1 MSNLRIAYSPTSCIK
16 DSKSFGFMANPFYTW
31 MNSKSSATVAV
42 SGAVPC
48 FPMAILFD
56 LTQLIPN

>member
-1 MSNLRIAYSPTSCIK
+1 
-16 DSKSFGFMANPFYTW
+16 MANPFYTW